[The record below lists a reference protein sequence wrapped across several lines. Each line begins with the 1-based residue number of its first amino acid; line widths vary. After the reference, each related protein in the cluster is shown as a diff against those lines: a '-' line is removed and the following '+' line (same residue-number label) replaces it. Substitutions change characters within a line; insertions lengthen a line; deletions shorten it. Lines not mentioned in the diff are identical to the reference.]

1 MFKLN
6 LTKDALDFWE
16 TLDAKQYKQVGRKVL
31 SLLFDPY
38 PHDSKSLIGYAEYYR
53 VDSGEYRIIYKV
65 EKDII
70 KLVLIGLRND
80 GDVYKKFQRKLS

>member
-16 TLDAKQYKQVGRKVL
+16 TLDAKLYRQVARKVL

-38 PHDSKSLIGYAEYYR
+38 PHDSKSLIGYSEYYR
-53 VDSGEYRIIYKV
+53 IDAGEYRIIYKV
-65 EKDII
+65 EKDMIM
-70 KLVLIGLRND
+70 LVLIGLRND
-80 GDVYKKFQRKLS
+80 DNVYKKFQRKLS